1 LVNNN
6 FIKNIKKEKIN
17 KFKVISLENRLIKNP
32 VYVYDNS
39 IIDREKIK
47 KDIYGFSGVYL

>member
-6 FIKNIKKEKIN
+6 FIKNIKKEKNN